1 MPTSR
6 ALEGK
11 SALIIGASRGI
22 GAATA
27 RAFVEEGARVVLA
40 SRDIDALERLAGEI
54 GAPDRLRVIAVDATS
69 SNDVARAVA
78 LAVEQ
83 FGRLDI
89 AFNNV
94 GISPRRT
101 EFTALTDEAFD
112 AAVATNLRAVFI
124 AMKHEI
130 KAMLASGGGSI
141 VNTGSVGS
149 LVGLPQMAA
158 YTASKHGL
166 LGLTKAVAL
175 EYAKRGI
182 RINLVAPGTI
192 MTDMLKAG
200 AAATSEGRAALE
212 AATPMGRIA
221 TPEEVAGGVV
231 WLCSPAASYV
241 TGTTLTIDGG
251 YTVG

>member
-1 MPTSR
+1 MHNVR

-27 RAFVEEGARVVLA
+27 KAFVAHGARVILA
-40 SRDIDALERLAGEI
+40 SRDIAALKVLAGETCEP
-54 GAPDRLRVIAVDATS
+54 GNVRVAAVDAGS
-69 SNDVARAVA
+69 AADVARAVA
-78 LAVEQ
+78 LVVDQ

-89 AFNNV
+89 AFNNA
-94 GISPRRT
+94 GISPPRV
-101 EFTALTDEAFD
+101 EFTSLSDEAFD
-112 AAVATNLRAVFI
+112 ATIALNLRAVFV
-124 AMKHEI
+124 AMKLEI
-130 KAMLASGGGSI
+130 EAMLRTGGGSI

-149 LVGLPQMAA
+149 LVGLPRMAA

-166 LGLTKAVAL
+166 LGLTKSVAL

-182 RINLVAPGTI
+182 RINLVAPGTV

-200 AAATSEGRAALE
+200 AAATPEGRAALE

-221 TPEEVAGGVV
+221 TPDEVAGGVV
-231 WLCSPAASYV
+231 WLCSQAASYV

-251 YTVG
+251 YSVG

>member
-1 MPTSR
+1 MHNDR

-27 RAFVEEGARVVLA
+27 KAFVAQGARVILA
-40 SRDIDALERLAGEI
+40 SRDIAALKLLAAETSK
-54 GAPDRLRVIAVDATS
+54 PENVRVIAVDAVNATE
-69 SNDVARAVA
+69 VARAIA
-78 LAVEQ
+78 LAVDQ

-89 AFNNV
+89 AFNNA
-94 GISPRRT
+94 GTSPPRT
-101 EFTALTDEAFD
+101 EFTSLSDADFEATMAL
-112 AAVATNLRAVFI
+112 NLHAVFI
-124 AMKHEI
+124 AMKLEI
-130 KAMLASGGGSI
+130 EAMLRTGGGSI
-141 VNTGSVGS
+141 VNTGSIAS
-149 LVGLPQMAA
+149 LVGLPRMAA

-166 LGLTKAVAL
+166 LGLTKSVAL

-182 RINLVAPGTI
+182 RINLVAPGTV

-200 AAATSEGRAALE
+200 AAATPEGRAALE

-221 TPEEVAGGVV
+221 TPDEVAGGVV
-231 WLCSPAASYV
+231 WLCSQAASYV

-251 YTVG
+251 YSVG